1 MSSAIVSK
9 LRFTTPI
16 TRPDQ
21 EINEAARFCVE
32 LHRNNFCDIGRL
44 MKFPP
49 TKRRKIIAKA
59 MLLELGPCD
68 PPDDCVMNYKDNAIL
83 EIYKRL
89 TERKLDKNN
98 LYKQIYH
105 QLTYT

>member
-1 MSSAIVSK
+1 
-9 LRFTTPI
+9 
-16 TRPDQ
+16 
-21 EINEAARFCVE
+21 
-32 LHRNNFCDIGRL
+32 

-49 TKRRKIIAKA
+49 AKRRKIIAKA
-59 MLLELGPCD
+59 MLLELGPRD
-68 PPDDCVMNYKDNAIL
+68 PSDDCVMNYKDNAIL

-98 LYKQIYH
+98 LYKQFYH